1 MALDDEVAEAGGCME
16 VEDEEDAFPILFS
29 PPPSAPPPPPPPVP
43 PLKASVKSWGSMA
56 GLSVVEVVGVCR
68 LLLPLG
74 IPTKWLWLEWLVNR
88 SFISS

>member
-1 MALDDEVAEAGGCME
+1 MVQGADAAVAGGCIE
-16 VEDEEDAFPILFS
+16 VEDEEDGFAVLLS
-29 PPPSAPPPPPPPVP
+29 PPPSAPRPPAAP
-43 PLKASVKSWGSMA
+43 PLRSSLKSWHSVA
-56 GLSVVEVVGVCR
+56 GLSAADGVGVCR